1 MSGIATA
8 MNEICRNK
16 SIVNSI
22 QFISSI
28 LLRYMLFID
37 IVLHT
42 FIIFLIQSALYM
54 FFISELEQNEVN
66 KLIAKKINCLLYNT
80 NPDYVKQLQTYLP
93 NIDFPQTC
101 VSYDNANWI
110 TIIVISIITY
120 LFLVI
125 ISILFV
131 KLYYPETNITY
142 LVIKNIV
149 FFTFIGLIEY
159 YFFINVVIKYNVVF
173 FSDIENTTFL
183 TFKTGKVQ
191 S

>member
-1 MSGIATA
+1 
-8 MNEICRNK
+8 
-16 SIVNSI
+16 
-22 QFISSI
+22 
-28 LLRYMLFID
+28 MLFID

>member
-54 FFISELEQNEVN
+54 FFISELEQNEIN